1 MRAAN
6 YRAMW
11 VIAATLLW
19 LQFTVCKHALVSQVM
34 KGDTMHIASEPF
46 KPRPELV
53 RLVESCLERISP
65 DAPHLTEWFRSYAMN
80 HKTRIAFDIDI
91 VREIGLRTPGYL
103 NLARSHSCSL
113 RPYQNTATKLLALT
127 SLPTAFNR
135 PSRSLGLPYSDAT

>member
-1 MRAAN
+1 
-6 YRAMW
+6 
-11 VIAATLLW
+11 
-19 LQFTVCKHALVSQVM
+19 
-34 KGDTMHIASEPF
+34 MHIANEPF

-65 DAPHLTEWFRSYAMN
+65 DRTDLNEWFRSYAMN

-113 RPYQNTATKLLALT
+113 WPYQNAAAKLLALT
-127 SLPTAFNR
+127 SLPSAFNR